1 MAVNMIF
8 YDVLDNRGVVAVE
21 GPDARSFL
29 QAMISNDANNI
40 SPSNSIYAAMLTP
53 QGKYLHDFVISQV
66 EDRFLLETEQDRML
80 DLVNRLNL
88 FRLGAEVTITA
99 IEGDSLIAAFWGKTS
114 PLRIANDHQPGY
126 TTTISNCCVVLD
138 PRLAAL
144 GYRVMGTKL
153 NIEKFINHL
162 SPDPVTKA
170 DFDSHRLEIGVPDG
184 SRDIRVNKSFLL
196 ESNFEELNGV
206 AFDKG
211 CYVGQEN
218 TARQKHKGTI
228 RRRLIKVNISGP
240 PPVNNERISWKNG
253 EIGEMR
259 SVRDDAGMAIIR
271 LDRWAEAKAQN
282 AEFRAG
288 SAIVVPVLPEWINLE
303 DM

>member
-1 MAVNMIF
+1 MAVDMIF
-8 YDVLDNRGVVAVE
+8 YDVLDSRGVIAVE

-29 QAMISNDANNI
+29 QAMVSNDANKV
-40 SPSNSIYAAMLTP
+40 SPSASIYAAMLTP

-66 EDRFLLETEQDRML
+66 GNRFLLETEKDRML
-80 DLVNRLNL
+80 ELVNRLNL
-88 FRLGAEVTITA
+88 FRLGAKVTITA
-99 IEGDSLIAAFWGKTS
+99 MEEDYLVATFWGKTDA
-114 PLRIANDHQPGY
+114 LMLANDHQPGY
-126 TTTISNCCVVLD
+126 TDTISNCCVILD
-138 PRLAAL
+138 PRLTAL

-153 NIEKFINHL
+153 NIEKFISHVL
-162 SPDPVTKA
+162 PDPVTKA

-211 CYVGQEN
+211 CYIGQEN
-218 TARQKHKGTI
+218 TARQKHRGTI

-240 PPVNNERISWKNG
+240 PPENNERISWDNG

-259 SVRDDAGMAIIR
+259 SVRNETGMAIVR
-271 LDRWAEAKAQN
+271 LDHWAEAKAQN

-288 SAIVVPVLPEWINLE
+288 SAIVTPVLPEWMKLE

>member
-8 YDVLDNRGVVAVE
+8 YDVLDSRGVVVVE

-114 PLRIANDHQPGY
+114 PLRIANDHQPGN
-126 TTTISNCCVVLD
+126 TTT
-138 PRLAAL
+138 
-144 GYRVMGTKL
+144 M
-153 NIEKFINHL
+153 
-162 SPDPVTKA
+162 
-170 DFDSHRLEIGVPDG
+170 
-184 SRDIRVNKSFLL
+184 
-196 ESNFEELNGV
+196 
-206 AFDKG
+206 
-211 CYVGQEN
+211 
-218 TARQKHKGTI
+218 
-228 RRRLIKVNISGP
+228 
-240 PPVNNERISWKNG
+240 
-253 EIGEMR
+253 
-259 SVRDDAGMAIIR
+259 
-271 LDRWAEAKAQN
+271 
-282 AEFRAG
+282 
-288 SAIVVPVLPEWINLE
+288 
-303 DM
+303 

>member
-1 MAVNMIF
+1 MIF
-8 YDVLDNRGVVAVE
+8 YEILENRGVVAVE

-29 QAMISNDANNI
+29 QAMISNNADNI
-40 SPSNSIYAAMLTP
+40 SPSVSIYAAMLSP

-66 EDRFLLETEQDRML
+66 GSKFLLDTEEARML

-88 FRLGAEVTITA
+88 FRLGSEVTINSMKSETRV
-99 IEGDSLIAAFWGKTS
+99 AALWRETS
-114 PLRIANDHQPGY
+114 PLLLNKNHKPGH
-126 TTTISNCCVVLD
+126 TAEISNCCVVLD
-138 PRLAAL
+138 PRVPAL
-144 GYRVMGTKL
+144 GYRVIGTKS
-153 NIEKFINHL
+153 NIKKFISHEL
-162 SPDPVTKA
+162 SNPVTESN
-170 DFDSHRLEIGVPDG
+170 FDSHRLEIGIPDG
-184 SRDIRVNKSFLL
+184 SRDIRINKSYLL

-218 TARQKHKGTI
+218 TARQKHRGTI

-240 PPVNNERISWKNG
+240 SPENNERILWENR

-259 SVRDDAGMAIIR
+259 SVSGCLGMAIIH

-282 AEFRAG
+282 AKLRAG
-288 SAIVVPVLPEWINLE
+288 SATVIPFLPDWLTHENL
-303 DM
+303 

>member
-8 YDVLDNRGVVAVE
+8 YDVLDSRGVVAVE

-40 SPSNSIYAAMLTP
+40 SSSASIYAAMLTP

-66 EDRFLLETEQDRML
+66 GNKFLLETEKDRML

-88 FRLGAEVTITA
+88 FRLGAKVTISA
-99 IEGDSLIAAFWGKTS
+99 IEGDCLVAAFWGKTG
-114 PLRIANDHQPGY
+114 PVMLANDHKPGY
-126 TTTISNCCVVLD
+126 TETISNCCVVSD

-153 NIEKFINHL
+153 NIEKFI
-162 SPDPVTKA
+162 A
-170 DFDSHRLEIGVPDG
+170 DALPHPIAPANFDSHRLEVGVPDG
-184 SRDIRVNKSFLL
+184 SRDIQVNKSFLL

-211 CYVGQEN
+211 CYIGQEN
-218 TARQKHKGTI
+218 TARQKHRGTI

-240 PPVNNERISWKNG
+240 PPENNERISWEDG
-253 EIGEMR
+253 EIGAMR
-259 SVRDDAGMAIIR
+259 SVRDGAGMAIIR
-271 LDRWAEAKAQN
+271 LDRWAEAKAKN

-288 SAIVVPVLPEWINLE
+288 SARVTPVLPEWMNLE

>member
-1 MAVNMIF
+1 MALNMIF
-8 YDVLDNRGVVAVE
+8 YDVLDSRGVVAVE
-21 GPDARSFL
+21 GPEARSFL

-40 SPSNSIYAAMLTP
+40 SSSASIYAAMLTP

-66 EDRFLLETEQDRML
+66 GNRFLLETEQDRIL
-80 DLVNRLNL
+80 DLVKRLNL
-88 FRLGAEVTITA
+88 FRLGAKVTITA
-99 IEGDSLIAAFWGKTS
+99 IEGDHLVAAFWGRTS
-114 PLRIANDHQPGY
+114 PLILANDHKPGF
-126 TTTISNCCVVLD
+126 TDTVSDCCVVLD

-153 NIEKFINHL
+153 NIEKFISQAL
-162 SPDPVTKA
+162 PDPVTKS